1 MQDVIND
8 TGLPLCASPISTMR
22 IQIQN
27 ATQPCTTLLVAAA
40 GHSMHSGRNAYILF
54 LNASLGKQRI
64 VGVLAKCCSL
74 CRVLFC
80 IYGEP
85 YGLVQASSSPLS
97 PLQSRHASAALSEN
111 LGAGCDMSRAVS
123 AKPFSIQ
130 HSVDMHKVA
139 YPQQHALPWLQV
151 SEPSACQHGKAD
163 AVSDHSP
170 QTQQEDKE
178 GQLQLGKR
186 TPLKTPFSG
195 QEKPSSPQNWAFQPS
210 EKQGMSLLDM

>member
-1 MQDVIND
+1 VCIPNQHNED
-8 TGLPLCASPISTMR
+8 TDTEC
-22 IQIQN
+22 
-27 ATQPCTTLLVAAA
+27 
-40 GHSMHSGRNAYILF
+40 HSAMHHTSCGSCRAQYAQWKKCIHTV
-54 LNASLGKQRI
+54 SQRI
-64 VGVLAKCCSL
+64 SREAEDCVLAKCCSL

-130 HSVDMHKVA
+130 HSIDMHKVA
-139 YPQQHALPWLQV
+139 YPQQHALAWLQV

-163 AVSDHSP
+163 AVSDQSP

-210 EKQGMSLLDM
+210 GKQGMSLLDM